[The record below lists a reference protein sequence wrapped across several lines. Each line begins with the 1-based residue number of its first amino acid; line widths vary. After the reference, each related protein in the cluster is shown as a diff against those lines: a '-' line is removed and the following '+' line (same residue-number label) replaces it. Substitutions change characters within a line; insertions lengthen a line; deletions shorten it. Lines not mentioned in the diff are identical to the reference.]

1 MIGNEKW
8 PLKGAISW
16 DCFGSIVH
24 WKTIGI
30 LEATKICQPFGCHSM
45 YWCIKYYKFLP
56 SPSKHHS
63 KEDRKNVTTGAWEV
77 ET

>member
-30 LEATKICQPFGCHSM
+30 LKATKICQLFGCHSM
-45 YWCIKYYKFLP
+45 YDVLNIISSFQARV
-56 SPSKHHS
+56 S
-63 KEDRKNVTTGAWEV
+63 TTVKKTERM
-77 ET
+77 